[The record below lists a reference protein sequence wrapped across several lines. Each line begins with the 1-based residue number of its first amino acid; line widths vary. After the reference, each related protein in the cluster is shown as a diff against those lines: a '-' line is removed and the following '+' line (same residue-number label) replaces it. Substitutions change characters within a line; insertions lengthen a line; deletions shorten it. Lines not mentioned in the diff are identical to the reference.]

1 MLGLGTSILF
11 GSVASTENDAISAF
25 KFRVSLNGG
34 LIESPS
40 CIDASFDLI
49 DDQDSDINI
58 LRDFEARVFQNGGT
72 AESGTCL
79 LTEIKS
85 LTPEHSVQLRLL
97 RKLED
102 RVATNGGTFES
113 NNCALDAIADLM

>member
-11 GSVASTENDAISAF
+11 GSVSSVENSIISSL
-25 KFRVSLNGG
+25 KKRVFLDGG

-58 LRDFEARVFQNGGT
+58 LRSFEARVFQSGGT
-72 AESGTCL
+72 AESGTCV
-79 LTEIKS
+79 LTEVRS
-85 LTPEHSVQLRLL
+85 LTPDHSLKVRLL

-102 RVATNGGTFES
+102 RVMTDGGTFES
-113 NNCALDAIADLM
+113 NTCALDAIEDLI